1 MLDITAL
8 AAWGKFIGGIAVV
21 VSLKPG
27 GQIRQDSRLL
37 RSSTSAVAME
47 SANAVNRLLAEHP
60 DSARVYWARLADCS
74 SLSESDRQRFDP
86 MVSMSVGA
94 FDQQYDFLQ
103 DGMMSERVWRRRK
116 LGMTWLQR
124 VNPMAV
130 ED

>member
-1 MLDITAL
+1 
-8 AAWGKFIGGIAVV
+8 
-21 VSLKPG
+21 
-27 GQIRQDSRLL
+27 
-37 RSSTSAVAME
+37 
-47 SANAVNRLLAEHP
+47 
-60 DSARVYWARLADCS
+60 
-74 SLSESDRQRFDP
+74 